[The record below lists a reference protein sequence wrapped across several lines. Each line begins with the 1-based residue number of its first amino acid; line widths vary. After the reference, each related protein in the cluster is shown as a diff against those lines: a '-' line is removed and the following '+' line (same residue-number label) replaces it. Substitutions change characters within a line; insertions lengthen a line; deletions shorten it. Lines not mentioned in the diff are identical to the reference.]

1 LEEQLDLP
9 VDVYV
14 VEFQGQTADAAWYNL
29 LTTIGLYGEQHP
41 KRDVVGIGVFLR
53 ERDAPAFPR
62 WAQGSHTPLL
72 TAALD
77 RFLPEWLACE
87 PDNPYVA
94 VFAPLMIDRDEDLRA
109 QAPTLWRTVQT
120 ALVTPEVREVLSQ
133 VLEFWFFE
141 RFRGLTA
148 QEIWA
153 MLNLVTPIQETRAY
167 QSIFAEGEAT
177 GKVKGKAEG
186 KAEGRA
192 EGKAEGMAEGKAE
205 GMAEGKASVLKRLA
219 ARRFGPLPEWAR
231 RRIEVA
237 PVAQLD
243 GWLDGI
249 FDAETLVALIGPEAS

>member
-1 LEEQLDLP
+1 MEEQLDLP
-9 VDVYV
+9 VDIYV

-29 LTTIGLYGEQHP
+29 LTKIGLYGEQDP
-41 KRDVVGIGVFLR
+41 KRDLVGIGVFLR
-53 ERDAPAFPR
+53 EHDAPGFPR
-62 WAQGSHTPLL
+62 WAPGSHTPLL

-87 PDNPYVA
+87 PNNHYVA
-94 VFAPLMIDRDEDLRA
+94 VFAPLMIDRDEELRA
-109 QAPTLWRTVQT
+109 QAPALWRTVQT

-177 GKVKGKAEG
+177 GQVKGK
-186 KAEGRA
+186 
-192 EGKAEGMAEGKAE
+192 AEGKAE